1 VQSAFVIVVVVVG
14 AVGVLGAVATLLT
27 SRQTWESLGRDRLLM
42 ESELRGRRP
51 RASGGHARAAPL
63 PAPETP
69 AARDERNT
77 EIRQMLQARNDRRR
91 RRGQPQLDVDA
102 ELDRLTAAPAPAPGM
117 TGDDAEL
124 RDEVRALVI
133 ARNHRRARHGLQ
145 ALDVESEIERELT
158 RLP

>member
-63 PAPETP
+63 PAP
-69 AARDERNT
+69 
-77 EIRQMLQARNDRRR
+77 
-91 RRGQPQLDVDA
+91 
-102 ELDRLTAAPAPAPGM
+102 GM